1 MFPKTEFSKDGP
13 NGTLYSVLMASK
25 LKKQPKARVLSS
37 RVIFRGP
44 VFRVTSERVLEPTGI
59 RVRRDT
65 VRHPGSVVIL
75 AVDNTGPQPRIL
87 LERQYRYCAGDFLWE
102 LPAGTLDPG
111 EDELSAAKRE
121 LLEETGYTAERWRL
135 ALKFFA
141 SPGITNESMAVYLA
155 EGLRKGRASPEEDEV
170 IRKRMF
176 PMFALEQMVMTGK
189 IRDGKTIAGVLWF
202 QRFRSRKPA

>member
-1 MFPKTEFSKDGP
+1 MAKT
-13 NGTLYSVLMASK
+13 
-25 LKKQPKARVLSS
+25 KKQPKVRVLKS
-37 RVIFRGP
+37 RVVFRGR
-44 VFRVTSERVLEPTGI
+44 VFEVTSDVVMEPTGI

-75 AVDNTGPQPRIL
+75 AVDSTGSQPRVL
-87 LERQYRYCAGDFLWE
+87 LERQFRYCAGDFLWE

-121 LLEETGYTAERWRL
+121 LLEETGYTAERWQF

-141 SPGITNESMAVYLA
+141 SPGITTETMAVYLA
-155 EGLRKGRASPEEDEV
+155 EGLRRGKAQPEADEV

-176 PMFALEQMVMTGK
+176 SVFDAVRMILRGK
-189 IRDGKTIAGVLWF
+189 IRDGKTIAGILWLK
-202 QRFRSRKPA
+202 QRRT